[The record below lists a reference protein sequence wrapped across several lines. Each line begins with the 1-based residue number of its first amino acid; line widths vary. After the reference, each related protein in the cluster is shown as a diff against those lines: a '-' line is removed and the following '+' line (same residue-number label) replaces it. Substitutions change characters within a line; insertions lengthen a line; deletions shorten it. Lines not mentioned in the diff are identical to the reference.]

1 MIPTALGR
9 LEISASKALVHYK
22 VMKVDSRVKPPHS
35 LPNHSPP
42 LTPFSA
48 GQDRSCLTCRW
59 RRHLSLALP
68 QHVSTTACVYHS
80 MCLPQHVSTTAC
92 VYHSM
97 CLPQHVSTTACVYHR
112 MSCEGLHVMDVIHV
126 MHVMQMMQEVK
137 EVHVKQVKKSSRAV
151 IQPRHVIQ
159 VIQVIHVIQV
169 IFFPP
174 LTAPPHRRRIARP
187 PGVLGSF
194 RISQIS
200 GATSLQ
206 GCNLTIATAVLAR
219 PHSAPLTQTVNTQT
233 VNRVSG
239 VLQ

>member
-92 VYHSM
+92 VYH
-97 CLPQHVSTTACVYHR
+97 R

-169 IFFPP
+169 IFFSP